1 MSNVQIRV
9 HMEDVW
15 KRIKELEQSLE
26 GEACRSAVGGPE
38 VCDPYIFRNINY
50 RYLARTEYWVY

>member
-1 MSNVQIRV
+1 
-9 HMEDVW
+9 MEDVW
-15 KRIKELEQSLE
+15 KRIEELEQSLE